1 MFFEKTPTFF
11 AEHLEEIAT
20 FVVSISIAPFM
31 FTLTQCLLM
40 MYRRFFRWCLY
51 SVLVALWTM
60 PLSSR
65 AVAFRY
71 VKNFMVMEST
81 LFYQDKVLPHEV
93 GVSTTLT
100 HCLMDSTYAVNVLK
114 VDVAHLKSAVMNKKE
129 GGYYSLQLDS
139 LNFCGETYRNV
150 MFVVTEMQQKFKG
163 KVPDLVLGNSIL
175 SHRAWHVD
183 LQRHTFTPCSP
194 DRYYG
199 KIRLKC
205 SIGKGVEYGFV
216 FLKAK
221 VGGRKVRMQFSL
233 NKGLHLLPHGV
244 YGFPWQSLTREG
256 GSFDRPLSSETVPLY
271 KDVATQIGDFHF
283 VADYRLGYPG
293 EDKVGTL
300 YIDALEGKSFV
311 LNYPKK
317 VIEILE

>member
-1 MFFEKTPTFF
+1 
-11 AEHLEEIAT
+11 
-20 FVVSISIAPFM
+20 
-31 FTLTQCLLM
+31 M

-51 SVLVALWTM
+51 SILVTLWTM

-71 VKNFMVMEST
+71 VKNFIMVEST
-81 LFYQDKVLPHEV
+81 LFYQDKVVPYEV
-93 GVSTTLT
+93 GISSTLT

-114 VDVAHLKSAVMNKKE
+114 VDIAQLKPAVVNKKE
-129 GGYYSLQLDS
+129 GGYYSLRLDS

-150 MFVVTEMQQKFKG
+150 MFIVMEMQQQFKG
-163 KVPDLVLGNSIL
+163 KLPDVVLGNSIL
-175 SHRAWHVD
+175 NHRAWHVD

-205 SIGKGVEYGFV
+205 SIGKGPDYGYI

-233 NKGLHLLPHGV
+233 TKGQHILPHGV
-244 YGFPWQSLTREG
+244 YDFPSQPLTREG
-256 GSFDRPLSSETVPLY
+256 GSFERPLSLETLPLY
-271 KDVATQIGDFHF
+271 QDVPTQIGDFNF
-283 VADYRLGYPG
+283 VADYKLGYPD

-300 YIDALEGKSFV
+300 YLDALEGKSFV

>member
-1 MFFEKTPTFF
+1 
-11 AEHLEEIAT
+11 
-20 FVVSISIAPFM
+20 M
-31 FTLTQCLLM
+31 FTLTQCRLKM
-40 MYRRFFRWCLY
+40 HRRFFRWCLY

-65 AVAFRY
+65 AMAFRY
-71 VKNFMVMEST
+71 DKNFIKLEST
-81 LFYQDKVLPHEV
+81 LFYQDKVVPYEV
-93 GVSTTLT
+93 GISSTLT

-114 VDVAHLKSAVMNKKE
+114 VDIAQLKSAVVNKKE
-129 GGYYSLQLDS
+129 GGFYSLRLDS

-150 MFVVTEMQQKFKG
+150 MFIVMEMQQQFKG
-163 KVPDLVLGNSIL
+163 KLPDVVLGNSIL
-175 SHRAWHVD
+175 NHRAWHVD

-194 DRYYG
+194 DQYYG

-205 SIGKGVEYGFV
+205 SIGKGVKYGYV

-233 NKGLHLLPHGV
+233 TKGQHILPHGE
-244 YGFPWQSLTREG
+244 YGFPSQPLTREG
-256 GSFDRPLSSETVPLY
+256 GSFDRPLSLETLPLY
-271 KDVATQIGDFHF
+271 KDVPTQIGDFHF

-293 EDKVGTL
+293 EDEVGTL
-300 YIDALEGKSFV
+300 YLDALEDKSFV

>member
-1 MFFEKTPTFF
+1 MLVTTP
-11 AEHLEEIAT
+11 
-20 FVVSISIAPFM
+20 
-31 FTLTQCLLM
+31 CLLKIC
-40 MYRRFFRWCLY
+40 RRCI
-51 SVLVALWTM
+51 LWSFYTILLGLLMM

-65 AVAFRY
+65 AMAFRY
-71 VKNFMVMEST
+71 GKNFIMVEST
-81 LFYQDKVLPHEV
+81 LFYQDKVVPHEV
-93 GVSTTLT
+93 GISSTLT

-114 VDVAHLKSAVMNKKE
+114 VDVAHLKSAVINKKE

-150 MFVVTEMQQKFKG
+150 TFVVMEMQQKFKG
-163 KVPDLVLGNSIL
+163 KVPVLVLGNSIL

-205 SIGKGVEYGFV
+205 SIGKRVEYGFI

-256 GSFDRPLSSETVPLY
+256 GSVDRPLSSETVPLY

-311 LNYPKK
+311 LNYPQK

>member
-1 MFFEKTPTFF
+1 M
-11 AEHLEEIAT
+11 EHLEEIAT

-31 FTLTQCLLM
+31 FTLTQCLLKM
-40 MYRRFFRWCLY
+40 HCRFFRWCLY
-51 SVLVALWTM
+51 SVLVALWTI

-71 VKNFMVMEST
+71 DKNFIKVEST
-81 LFYQDKVLPHEV
+81 LFYQDKVVPYEV
-93 GVSTTLT
+93 GISSTLT

-114 VDVAHLKSAVMNKKE
+114 VDIAQLKSAVVNKKE
-129 GGYYSLQLDS
+129 GGYYSLRLDS

-150 MFVVTEMQQKFKG
+150 MLIVMELQQKFKG
-163 KVPDLVLGNSIL
+163 KVPDVVVGNSIL

-205 SIGKGVEYGFV
+205 SIGKGPDYGYI

-233 NKGLHLLPHGV
+233 TKGQHILPHGV
-244 YGFPWQSLTREG
+244 YDFPSQPLTREG
-256 GSFDRPLSSETVPLY
+256 GSFERPLSLETLPLY
-271 KDVATQIGDFHF
+271 QDVPTQIGDFHF

-293 EDKVGTL
+293 EDKEGTL
-300 YIDALEGKSFV
+300 YLDALEGKSFV

-317 VIEILE
+317 MIEILE

>member
-1 MFFEKTPTFF
+1 
-11 AEHLEEIAT
+11 
-20 FVVSISIAPFM
+20 
-31 FTLTQCLLM
+31 
-40 MYRRFFRWCLY
+40 
-51 SVLVALWTM
+51 
-60 PLSSR
+60 
-65 AVAFRY
+65 
-71 VKNFMVMEST
+71 MEST

-93 GVSTTLT
+93 GISSTLT

-114 VDVAHLKSAVMNKKE
+114 VDITQLKSAVVNKKE
-129 GGYYSLQLDS
+129 GGYYSLRLDS

-150 MFVVTEMQQKFKG
+150 MFIVMEMQQQFKG
-163 KVPDLVLGNSIL
+163 KLPDVLLGNSIL
-175 SHRAWHVD
+175 HHRAWHVD

-205 SIGKGVEYGFV
+205 SIGKGLEYGYV

-233 NKGLHLLPHGV
+233 RKGLHILPHGV
-244 YGFPWQSLTREG
+244 YGFPWQSLTKEG
-256 GSFDRPLSSETVPLY
+256 GSFDCPLSLETVPLY

-283 VADYRLGYPG
+283 VADYRLGYPD
-293 EDKVGTL
+293 EDKVGTFFL
-300 YIDALEGKSFV
+300 DALEGKSFV

>member
-1 MFFEKTPTFF
+1 M
-11 AEHLEEIAT
+11 
-20 FVVSISIAPFM
+20 
-31 FTLTQCLLM
+31 
-40 MYRRFFRWCLY
+40 
-51 SVLVALWTM
+51 
-60 PLSSR
+60 
-65 AVAFRY
+65 AFRY
-71 VKNFMVMEST
+71 DKNFIKVEST
-81 LFYQDKVLPHEV
+81 LFYQDKVVPHEV
-93 GVSTTLT
+93 GISSTLT

-114 VDVAHLKSAVMNKKE
+114 VDIAQLKSAVVNKKE
-129 GGYYSLQLDS
+129 GGYYSLRLDS

-150 MFVVTEMQQKFKG
+150 MFIVMELQQKFKG
-163 KVPDLVLGNSIL
+163 KVSDVVVGNSIL

-205 SIGKGVEYGFV
+205 SIGKGPDYGYI

-233 NKGLHLLPHGV
+233 TKGQHILPHGV
-244 YGFPWQSLTREG
+244 YDFPSQPLTREG
-256 GSFDRPLSSETVPLY
+256 GSFERPLSLETLPLY
-271 KDVATQIGDFHF
+271 QDVPTQIGDFNF
-283 VADYRLGYPG
+283 VADYKLGYPG

-300 YIDALEGKSFV
+300 FLDALEGKSFV

-317 VIEILE
+317 MIEILE

>member
-1 MFFEKTPTFF
+1 MT
-11 AEHLEEIAT
+11 
-20 FVVSISIAPFM
+20 
-31 FTLTQCLLM
+31 
-40 MYRRFFRWCLY
+40 
-51 SVLVALWTM
+51 

-65 AVAFRY
+65 AMAFRY
-71 VKNFMVMEST
+71 GKNFIMVEST

-150 MFVVTEMQQKFKG
+150 IFVVMEMQQQFKG
-163 KVPDLVLGNSIL
+163 KVPDVVLGNSIL

-205 SIGKGVEYGFV
+205 SIGKGVEDGYGYV
-216 FLKAK
+216 FLKAS
-221 VGGRKVRMQFSL
+221 VRGRKVRMQFSL
-233 NKGLHLLPHGV
+233 SKGQHILPHGE
-244 YGFPWQSLTREG
+244 YDFPSQPLTREG
-256 GSFDRPLSSETVPLY
+256 GSFNRPLSLETLPLY
-271 KDVATQIGDFHF
+271 KDVPTQIGEFSF
-283 VADYRLGYPG
+283 VTDYKLGYPG

-300 YIDALEGKSFV
+300 FLDAFEGKSFV
-311 LNYPKK
+311 LNYKKK

>member
-1 MFFEKTPTFF
+1 
-11 AEHLEEIAT
+11 
-20 FVVSISIAPFM
+20 
-31 FTLTQCLLM
+31 
-40 MYRRFFRWCLY
+40 
-51 SVLVALWTM
+51 M

-71 VKNFMVMEST
+71 VKNFIMVEST

-93 GVSTTLT
+93 GVSTTST

-114 VDVAHLKSAVMNKKE
+114 VDVAHLKSAVINNKE

-150 MFVVTEMQQKFKG
+150 MFFVMEMQQKFKG
-163 KVPDLVLGNSIL
+163 KVPDVVLGNSIL

-205 SIGKGVEYGFV
+205 SIGKGLDYGYIFR
-216 FLKAK
+216 KAK
-221 VGGRKVRMQFSL
+221 VGGRKVRIQFSL
-233 NKGLHLLPHGV
+233 TKGQHILPHGV
-244 YGFPWQSLTREG
+244 YDFPSQPLTREG
-256 GSFDRPLSSETVPLY
+256 GSFDRPLSLETLPLY
-271 KDVATQIGDFHF
+271 KDVPTQIGDFHF

-293 EDKVGTL
+293 EDKEGTL

>member
-1 MFFEKTPTFF
+1 
-11 AEHLEEIAT
+11 
-20 FVVSISIAPFM
+20 
-31 FTLTQCLLM
+31 
-40 MYRRFFRWCLY
+40 
-51 SVLVALWTM
+51 
-60 PLSSR
+60 
-65 AVAFRY
+65 
-71 VKNFMVMEST
+71 
-81 LFYQDKVLPHEV
+81 
-93 GVSTTLT
+93 
-100 HCLMDSTYAVNVLK
+100 MDSTYAVNVLK

-129 GGYYSLQLDS
+129 GGYYSLRLDS

-150 MFVVTEMQQKFKG
+150 MFIVMEMQQQFKG
-163 KVPDLVLGNSIL
+163 KLPDVLLGNSIL
-175 SHRAWHVD
+175 HHRAWHVD

-205 SIGKGVEYGFV
+205 SIGKGLEYGYV

-233 NKGLHLLPHGV
+233 RKGLHILPHGV
-244 YGFPWQSLTREG
+244 YGFPWQSLTKEG
-256 GSFDRPLSSETVPLY
+256 GSFDRPLSLETVPLY

-283 VADYRLGYPG
+283 VADYRLGYPD
-293 EDKVGTL
+293 EDKVGTFFL
-300 YIDALEGKSFV
+300 DALEGKSFV

>member
-1 MFFEKTPTFF
+1 
-11 AEHLEEIAT
+11 
-20 FVVSISIAPFM
+20 
-31 FTLTQCLLM
+31 
-40 MYRRFFRWCLY
+40 
-51 SVLVALWTM
+51 
-60 PLSSR
+60 
-65 AVAFRY
+65 
-71 VKNFMVMEST
+71 MEST

-93 GVSTTLT
+93 GISSTLT

-114 VDVAHLKSAVMNKKE
+114 VDITQLKSAVMNKKE
-129 GGYYSLQLDS
+129 GGYYSLRLDS
-139 LNFCGETYRNV
+139 LNFCDETYRNV
-150 MFVVTEMQQKFKG
+150 MFVVMEMQQKFKG
-163 KVPDLVLGNSIL
+163 KLPDIVLGNSIL
-175 SHRAWHVD
+175 YHRAWHVD

-205 SIGKGVEYGFV
+205 SIGKGLEYGYV

-244 YGFPWQSLTREG
+244 YGFPWQSLTKEG
-256 GSFDRPLSSETVPLY
+256 GSFDRPLSLETVPLY

-283 VADYRLGYPG
+283 IADYRLGYPD

-300 YIDALEGKSFV
+300 YLDALEGKSFV

>member
-1 MFFEKTPTFF
+1 MLVT
-11 AEHLEEIAT
+11 
-20 FVVSISIAPFM
+20 
-31 FTLTQCLLM
+31 TQCLLKIC
-40 MYRRFFRWCLY
+40 RRCIQWWFYTIL
-51 SVLVALWTM
+51 LGLLMT

-65 AVAFRY
+65 AMAFRY
-71 VKNFMVMEST
+71 GKNFIMMEST
-81 LFYQDKVLPHEV
+81 LFYQDKVVPHEV
-93 GVSTTLT
+93 GVSSTLT
-100 HCLMDSTYAVNVLK
+100 HCLMGSTYAVNVLK

-129 GGYYSLQLDS
+129 GGYFSLQLDS

-150 MFVVTEMQQKFKG
+150 MFVVMEMQQKFKG
-163 KVPDLVLGNSIL
+163 KVPNLVLGNSIL
-175 SHRAWHVD
+175 NHRAWHVD

-205 SIGKGVEYGFV
+205 SIGKGVEYGYV

-221 VGGRKVRMQFSL
+221 VRGRKVRMQFSL

-256 GSFDRPLSSETVPLY
+256 GSFDRPFSLETLPLY
-271 KDVATQIGDFHF
+271 KDVPTQIGDFHF
-283 VADYRLGYPG
+283 VADYKLGYPG

-300 YIDALEGKSFV
+300 FLDALEGKSFV

>member
-1 MFFEKTPTFF
+1 
-11 AEHLEEIAT
+11 
-20 FVVSISIAPFM
+20 
-31 FTLTQCLLM
+31 M

-51 SVLVALWTM
+51 SILVALWTM

-71 VKNFMVMEST
+71 VKNFIVMEST

-93 GVSTTLT
+93 GVSTTST

-150 MFVVTEMQQKFKG
+150 TFVVMEMQQKFKG

-194 DRYYG
+194 PVLMTY
-199 KIRLKC
+199 LWALLV
-205 SIGKGVEYGFV
+205 SQLSAHLTVHL
-216 FLKAK
+216 FLIK
-221 VGGRKVRMQFSL
+221 
-233 NKGLHLLPHGV
+233 N
-244 YGFPWQSLTREG
+244 
-256 GSFDRPLSSETVPLY
+256 
-271 KDVATQIGDFHF
+271 
-283 VADYRLGYPG
+283 
-293 EDKVGTL
+293 
-300 YIDALEGKSFV
+300 ALV
-311 LNYPKK
+311 LNRLIT
-317 VIEILE
+317 VTNF

>member
-1 MFFEKTPTFF
+1 
-11 AEHLEEIAT
+11 
-20 FVVSISIAPFM
+20 
-31 FTLTQCLLM
+31 M

-51 SVLVALWTM
+51 SILVTLWTM

-71 VKNFMVMEST
+71 VKNFIMVEST
-81 LFYQDKVLPHEV
+81 LFYQDKVVPYEV
-93 GVSTTLT
+93 GISSTLT

-114 VDVAHLKSAVMNKKE
+114 VDIAQLKSAVVNKKE
-129 GGYYSLQLDS
+129 GGYYSLRLDS

-150 MFVVTEMQQKFKG
+150 MFIVMELQQKFKG
-163 KVPDLVLGNSIL
+163 KVPDVVVGNSIL

-199 KIRLKC
+199 KIHLKC
-205 SIGKGVEYGFV
+205 SIGKGPDYGYI

-233 NKGLHLLPHGV
+233 TKGQHILPHGV
-244 YGFPWQSLTREG
+244 YDFPSQPLTREG
-256 GSFDRPLSSETVPLY
+256 GSLERPLSSETVPLY

-293 EDKVGTL
+293 EDKEGTL

>member
-1 MFFEKTPTFF
+1 
-11 AEHLEEIAT
+11 
-20 FVVSISIAPFM
+20 
-31 FTLTQCLLM
+31 M

-51 SVLVALWTM
+51 SILVALWTM

-65 AVAFRY
+65 AMAFRY
-71 VKNFMVMEST
+71 DKNFIKVEST
-81 LFYQDKVLPHEV
+81 LFYQDKVVPHEV
-93 GVSTTLT
+93 GISSTLT

-114 VDVAHLKSAVMNKKE
+114 VDIAQLKPAVVNKKE
-129 GGYYSLQLDS
+129 GGYYSLRLDS

-150 MFVVTEMQQKFKG
+150 MFIVMEMQQQFKG
-163 KVPDLVLGNSIL
+163 KLPDVVLGNSIL
-175 SHRAWHVD
+175 NHRAWHVD

-194 DRYYG
+194 DRFYG

-205 SIGKGVEYGFV
+205 SIGKRVEYGFV

-233 NKGLHLLPHGV
+233 SKGLHLLPHGV

-256 GSFDRPLSSETVPLY
+256 GSVDRPLSLETLPLY
-271 KDVATQIGDFHF
+271 KDVPTQIGDFHF

-293 EDKVGTL
+293 EDEVGTL
-300 YIDALEGKSFV
+300 YLDALEG
-311 LNYPKK
+311 
-317 VIEILE
+317 

>member
-1 MFFEKTPTFF
+1 
-11 AEHLEEIAT
+11 
-20 FVVSISIAPFM
+20 M
-31 FTLTQCLLM
+31 FTLTQCQLKM
-40 MYRRFFRWCLY
+40 HRRFFRWCLY

-65 AVAFRY
+65 AMAFRY
-71 VKNFMVMEST
+71 DKNFIKVEST
-81 LFYQDKVLPHEV
+81 LFYQDKVVPYEV
-93 GVSTTLT
+93 GISSTLT

-114 VDVAHLKSAVMNKKE
+114 VDIAQLKSAVVNKKE
-129 GGYYSLQLDS
+129 GGYYSLRLDS

-150 MFVVTEMQQKFKG
+150 MFIVMELQQKFKG
-163 KVPDLVLGNSIL
+163 KVPDVVVGNSIL

-205 SIGKGVEYGFV
+205 SIGKGPDYGYI

-233 NKGLHLLPHGV
+233 TKGQHILPHGV
-244 YGFPWQSLTREG
+244 YDFPSQPLTREG
-256 GSFDRPLSSETVPLY
+256 GSFERPLSLETLPLY
-271 KDVATQIGDFHF
+271 QDVPTQIGDFNF
-283 VADYRLGYPG
+283 VADYKLGYPD

-300 YIDALEGKSFV
+300 YLDALEGKSFV

>member
-1 MFFEKTPTFF
+1 
-11 AEHLEEIAT
+11 
-20 FVVSISIAPFM
+20 M
-31 FTLTQCLLM
+31 FTLTQCQLKM
-40 MYRRFFRWCLY
+40 HRRFFRWCLY

-65 AVAFRY
+65 AMAFRY
-71 VKNFMVMEST
+71 DKNFIKVEST
-81 LFYQDKVLPHEV
+81 LFYQDKVVPHEV
-93 GVSTTLT
+93 GISSTLT

-114 VDVAHLKSAVMNKKE
+114 VDIAQLKPAVVNKKE
-129 GGYYSLQLDS
+129 GGYYSLRLDS
-139 LNFCGETYRNV
+139 LNFCGETHRNV
-150 MFVVTEMQQKFKG
+150 MFIVMEMQQQFKG
-163 KVPDLVLGNSIL
+163 KLPDVVLGNSIL
-175 SHRAWHVD
+175 NHRAWHVD

-194 DRYYG
+194 DQYYG

-205 SIGKGVEYGFV
+205 SIGKGVKYGYV

-233 NKGLHLLPHGV
+233 CKGQHILPHGD
-244 YGFPWQSLTREG
+244 YGFPWQSQTREG
-256 GSFDRPLSSETVPLY
+256 GSFDRPLSLETVPLY

-293 EDKVGTL
+293 EDKESIL
-300 YIDALEGKSFV
+300 YLDALEGKSFV

-317 VIEILE
+317 MIEILE

>member
-1 MFFEKTPTFF
+1 M
-11 AEHLEEIAT
+11 
-20 FVVSISIAPFM
+20 
-31 FTLTQCLLM
+31 
-40 MYRRFFRWCLY
+40 
-51 SVLVALWTM
+51 M

-65 AVAFRY
+65 AMAFRY
-71 VKNFMVMEST
+71 GKNFIMVEST
-81 LFYQDKVLPHEV
+81 LFYQDKVVPHEV
-93 GVSTTLT
+93 GISSTLT

-139 LNFCGETYRNV
+139 FNFCGETYRNV
-150 MFVVTEMQQKFKG
+150 MFVVMEMQQKFKG

-175 SHRAWHVD
+175 NHRAWHVD

-205 SIGKGVEYGFV
+205 SIGKRVEYGFI

-244 YGFPWQSLTREG
+244 YGFSWQSLTREG
-256 GSFDRPLSSETVPLY
+256 GSLERPLSSETVPLY

-293 EDKVGTL
+293 EDKEGTL

>member
-1 MFFEKTPTFF
+1 
-11 AEHLEEIAT
+11 
-20 FVVSISIAPFM
+20 M
-31 FTLTQCLLM
+31 FTLTQCQLKM
-40 MYRRFFRWCLY
+40 HRRFFRWCLY

-65 AVAFRY
+65 AMAFRY
-71 VKNFMVMEST
+71 DKNFIKVEST
-81 LFYQDKVLPHEV
+81 LFYQDKVVPHEV
-93 GVSTTLT
+93 GISSTLT

-114 VDVAHLKSAVMNKKE
+114 VDIAQLKPAVVNKKE
-129 GGYYSLQLDS
+129 GGYYSLRLDS

-150 MFVVTEMQQKFKG
+150 MFIVMEMQQQFKG
-163 KVPDLVLGNSIL
+163 KLPDVVLGNSIL
-175 SHRAWHVD
+175 HHRAWHVD
-183 LQRHTFTPCSP
+183 LQRYTFTPCSP
-194 DRYYG
+194 DQYYG

-205 SIGKGVEYGFV
+205 SIGKGLEYGYI

-233 NKGLHLLPHGV
+233 RKGLHILPHGV
-244 YGFPWQSLTREG
+244 YDFPSQPLTREG
-256 GSFDRPLSSETVPLY
+256 GSFDRPLSLETLPLY
-271 KDVATQIGDFHF
+271 QDVPTQIGDFNF
-283 VADYRLGYPG
+283 VADYKLGYPD

-300 YIDALEGKSFV
+300 FLDALEGKSFV

>member
-1 MFFEKTPTFF
+1 M
-11 AEHLEEIAT
+11 
-20 FVVSISIAPFM
+20 
-31 FTLTQCLLM
+31 
-40 MYRRFFRWCLY
+40 
-51 SVLVALWTM
+51 M

-65 AVAFRY
+65 AMAFRY
-71 VKNFMVMEST
+71 GKNFIMVEST
-81 LFYQDKVLPHEV
+81 LFYQDKVVPHEV
-93 GVSTTLT
+93 GISSTLT

-150 MFVVTEMQQKFKG
+150 MFVVMEMQQKFKG
-163 KVPDLVLGNSIL
+163 KVPDVVLGNSIL
-175 SHRAWHVD
+175 NHRAWHVD

-205 SIGKGVEYGFV
+205 SIGKGVEDGYGYV
-216 FLKAK
+216 FLKAS
-221 VGGRKVRMQFSL
+221 VQGRKVRMQFSL
-233 NKGLHLLPHGV
+233 SKGQHILPHGV
-244 YGFPWQSLTREG
+244 YDFPSQPLTREG
-256 GSFDRPLSSETVPLY
+256 GSFARPLSLETLPLY
-271 KDVATQIGDFHF
+271 KDVPTQIGEFSF
-283 VADYRLGYPG
+283 VTDYKLGYPG

-300 YIDALEGKSFV
+300 FLDAFEGKSFV
-311 LNYPKK
+311 LNYKKK

>member
-1 MFFEKTPTFF
+1 M
-11 AEHLEEIAT
+11 
-20 FVVSISIAPFM
+20 
-31 FTLTQCLLM
+31 
-40 MYRRFFRWCLY
+40 
-51 SVLVALWTM
+51 
-60 PLSSR
+60 
-65 AVAFRY
+65 
-71 VKNFMVMEST
+71 
-81 LFYQDKVLPHEV
+81 
-93 GVSTTLT
+93 
-100 HCLMDSTYAVNVLK
+100 
-114 VDVAHLKSAVMNKKE
+114 
-129 GGYYSLQLDS
+129 QLDS

-150 MFVVTEMQQKFKG
+150 TFVVMEMQQKFKG

-175 SHRAWHVD
+175 SHRAWHID

-205 SIGKGVEYGFV
+205 SIGKRVEYGFI

-233 NKGLHLLPHGV
+233 SKGLHLLPHGV

-256 GSFDRPLSSETVPLY
+256 GSVDRPLSLETLPLY
-271 KDVATQIGDFHF
+271 KDVPTQIGDFHF

-300 YIDALEGKSFV
+300 YLDALEGKSFV

-317 VIEILE
+317 MIEILE

>member
-1 MFFEKTPTFF
+1 
-11 AEHLEEIAT
+11 
-20 FVVSISIAPFM
+20 
-31 FTLTQCLLM
+31 M

-51 SVLVALWTM
+51 SILVALWTM

-65 AVAFRY
+65 ALAFRY
-71 VKNFMVMEST
+71 VKNFIMVEST
-81 LFYQDKVLPHEV
+81 LFYQDKVVPYEV
-93 GVSTTLT
+93 GISSTLT

-114 VDVAHLKSAVMNKKE
+114 VDIAQLKSAVVNKKE
-129 GGYYSLQLDS
+129 GGYYSLRLDS

-150 MFVVTEMQQKFKG
+150 MFIVMELQQKFKG
-163 KVPDLVLGNSIL
+163 KVPDVVVGNSIL

-205 SIGKGVEYGFV
+205 SIGKGPDYGYI

-233 NKGLHLLPHGV
+233 TKGQHILPHGV
-244 YGFPWQSLTREG
+244 YDFPSQPLTREG
-256 GSFDRPLSSETVPLY
+256 GSFERPLSLETLPLY
-271 KDVATQIGDFHF
+271 QDVPTQIGYFNF
-283 VADYRLGYPG
+283 VADYKLGYPD

-300 YIDALEGKSFV
+300 YLDALEGKSFV

>member
-1 MFFEKTPTFF
+1 M
-11 AEHLEEIAT
+11 EHLEEIAT

-31 FTLTQCLLM
+31 FTLKQCLLM

-51 SVLVALWTM
+51 SILVTLWTM

-71 VKNFMVMEST
+71 VKNFIVMEST

-93 GVSTTLT
+93 GVSTTST

-150 MFVVTEMQQKFKG
+150 TFVVMEMQQKFKG
-163 KVPDLVLGNSIL
+163 QVPDVVLGNSIL

-194 DRYYG
+194 DRFYG

-205 SIGKGVEYGFV
+205 SIGKRVEYGFV

-233 NKGLHLLPHGV
+233 SKGLHLLPHGV

-256 GSFDRPLSSETVPLY
+256 GSLDRPLSLETLPLY
-271 KDVATQIGDFHF
+271 KDVPTQIGDFHF

-293 EDKVGTL
+293 EDKEGIL